1 MDCGRDTN
9 SILNKSVENSKKVWI
24 FNMLKMDTSDICQLH
39 VLSEYLVES
48 HCRRVKKRPILFVAI
63 SHRWAIK
70 FYLSYQ
76 QVFCI
81 YAFFHPNSP
90 AYRRRDWPLLEASP
104 ARDVRSV
111 SSPWGSDDR
120 VSSVPRT
127 ESSLSSRESWQSC
140 AANRANEHPLIRL
153 ARARCPTHRKSF

>member
-1 MDCGRDTN
+1 MSCERKTN
-9 SILNKSVENSKKVWI
+9 SILNKSVENSKRVWI
-24 FNMLKMDTSDICQLH
+24 FNMLKMGTPDICQLH

-70 FYLSYQ
+70 FYLSYR

-81 YAFFHPNSP
+81 HAFFRPNSP
-90 AYRRRDWPLLEASP
+90 AYRRLYWPLAEASP
-104 ARDVRSV
+104 VLDERNA

-127 ESSLSSRESWQSC
+127 ESIPSSRENWQSC
-140 AANRANEHPLIRL
+140 AASRAGVHPLIRP
-153 ARARCPTHRKSF
+153 ARVLCPTHRKSF